1 MDEAVKQSPPL
12 HPKLAELLPK
22 LKQLE
27 DALLAS
33 DPQMPVHLKEIHK
46 YLIQYE
52 ELAHLLSEEQIAVIL
67 EGQQRRVGIILATE
81 TRKGTGGSSAKN
93 LKGVTAD
100 DL

>member
-1 MDEAVKQSPPL
+1 MSETPT

-22 LKQLE
+22 LAALE
-27 DALLAS
+27 AALLAA
-33 DPQMPVHLKEIHK
+33 DPQMPVHLKEIHR

-67 EGQQRRVGIILATE
+67 EGQQRRVGIVLAQE
-81 TRKGTGGSSAKN
+81 TKKGTGNSSSKN